1 MTMLFTDGAVP
12 PRANEIILDSFAG
25 GGGASTGIEMALG
38 RSPDVAINH
47 DPEAVAMHTI
57 NHPETEHFCQSVWK
71 VDPSDVAA
79 RGPIGL
85 AWFSPDCKHF
95 SKAKGGKPVE
105 KNIRDLAWIVV
116 AYARLPAHLRPRIIC
131 LENVEEFLTWG
142 PLGADGMPDKER
154 AGEEFWKWRG
164 ELKRHGYK
172 VDTRILRA
180 CDYGAP
186 TIRKRLFL
194 IARCDGRPIV
204 WPEPTHGAPDSPEAL
219 SGKRLPWRTAAECI
233 DWSIPCPSIFDRP
246 KSLADATLRRIAAG
260 TMRYV
265 VNAAKPFIVPVT
277 HSGGPT
283 RVHDIEEPLRTVT
296 TAKRGE
302 LALIAPSLVVNTT
315 GHPGGRADDP
325 LHTITTGG
333 HHALIAA
340 HLSTMRNAAKP
351 FNEADAPMH
360 TITAGGAH
368 ICEVAAFLT
377 KYHGTSAGADAE
389 APFPTVTANS
399 FHKRPGGNPPL
410 AICAAHLT
418 KHYGG
423 VVGHGV
429 EQPIGTVTT
438 SDHHSITTAH
448 LTHMYGS
455 NKGGGGDPEAP
466 AKTVTAS
473 SNHAGLVFA
482 FLDKYFGSAQQGQNT
497 GEPLHTVTAKPRFGL
512 VTVTVDGEPYVI
524 ADIGMRMLQPRE
536 LFRAQGFPEG
546 YIIDFDIE
554 TEATRITKS
563 GKIVTKKARK
573 PLSKASQVR
582 MCGNSVCPPLAAAIV
597 RANAADLAVDA
608 IPLQAAE

>member
-12 PRANEIILDSFAG
+12 PREREIILDSFAG

-47 DPEAVAMHTI
+47 DPEAVAMHTA
-57 NHPETEHFCQSVWK
+57 NHPNTEHFCQSVWK

-116 AYARLPAHLRPRIIC
+116 AYARLPAHLRPRVIC

-164 ELKRHGYK
+164 VLRRLGYK

-194 IARCDGRPIV
+194 VARCDGRPIV
-204 WPEPTHGAPDSPEAL
+204 WPEPTHGAPDSPEVL

-233 DWSIPCPSIFDRP
+233 DWSIPCPSIFDRAKP
-246 KSLADATLRRIAAG
+246 LADATLRRIAAG

-265 VNAAKPFIVPVT
+265 VNAEKPFIIN
-277 HSGGPT
+277 T
-283 RVHDIEEPLRTVT
+283 RNGERMGQAPRVRSVDEPAWTT
-296 TAKRGE
+296 TALGSQN
-302 LALIAPSLVVNTT
+302 ALVV
-315 GHPGGRADDP
+315 P
-325 LHTITTGG
+325 
-333 HHALIAA
+333 

-351 FNEADAPMH
+351 YNGADEPMH

-377 KYHGTSAGADAE
+377 KYHGTSAGAGADE
-389 APFPTVTANS
+389 PFPTVTANS

-423 VVGHGV
+423 HVGH
-429 EQPIGTVTT
+429 EADKALGT
-438 SDHHSITTAH
+438 ITTAGH
-448 LTHMYGS
+448 HSLTTANLTHL
-455 NKGGGGDPEAP
+455 N
-466 AKTVTAS
+466 
-473 SNHAGLVFA
+473 AGEVAA
-482 FLDKYFGSAQQGQNT
+482 FLTKYYGTGGQTQGAD
-497 GEPLHTVTAKPRFGL
+497 EPLHTIPTVDRFGL
-512 VTVTVDGEPYVI
+512 VVVNIDGEPYVVS
-524 ADIGMRMLQPRE
+524 DIGMRMLQPRE
-536 LFRAQGFPEG
+536 LFRAQGFPES
-546 YIIDFDIE
+546 YQID
-554 TEATRITKS
+554 ITYN
-563 GKIVTKKARK
+563 GK

-608 IPLQAAE
+608 LPLQAAE